1 MKWERILIAIN
12 DSEPAT
18 WAVETAV
25 GLAQQLGSR
34 VTLLHVVN
42 RARAFVDNIENPSA
56 ELLAELRRA
65 GQSLLEQTARR
76 IGAKITVETVLRE
89 GKPADEIVAAACQ
102 AHAQLVVLGTHGR
115 SRLSHL
121 LLGSTA
127 EAVVR
132 QCRCAVLTIGNKPS
146 DGNGVSRLA
155 TAMASGKS
163 TTTTTR

>member
-25 GLAQQLGSR
+25 NLATQLGSR

-65 GQSLLEQTARR
+65 GQALLEQTARR
-76 IGAKITVETVLRE
+76 IPGKLAVETILRE
-89 GKPADEIVAAACQ
+89 GKPADEIVAAASEAQ
-102 AHAQLVVLGTHGR
+102 AQLVVLGTHGR

-132 QCRCAVLTIGNKPS
+132 QCPCAVLTVGNKPS
-146 DGNGVSRLA
+146 NGNGAAKLAA
-155 TAMASGKS
+155 TASKS